1 MVEVMQIMV
10 TSFKR
15 PHTGT
20 ATFSAPNPEA
30 GHHLSRPLLETPGHS
45 QGSLGQS
52 LVGSLL
58 LSPGAR
64 EVRSPCAWRGGARP
78 GSRVTGGD

>member
-30 GHHLSRPLLETPGHS
+30 GHYRPTPPLETPGHS
-45 QGSLGQS
+45 WASLSQS
-52 LVGSLL
+52 LWSQCSFLL
-58 LSPGAR
+58 GPGA
-64 EVRSPCAWRGGARP
+64 EGSDGAL
-78 GSRVTGGD
+78 